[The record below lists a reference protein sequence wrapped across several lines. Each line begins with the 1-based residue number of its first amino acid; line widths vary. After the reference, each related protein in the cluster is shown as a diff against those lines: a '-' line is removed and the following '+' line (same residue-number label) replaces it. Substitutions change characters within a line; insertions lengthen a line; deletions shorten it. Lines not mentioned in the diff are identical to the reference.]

1 MQTTFLTMLHHPDAA
16 KVSDPEPCPSRSVF
30 ARAAY
35 GSVEVG
41 LSRRRCGS
49 CYASVVAT
57 GRLAICLTIFYAAG
71 CAHGQPPRFDTRA
84 RRTCL
89 VLSVGGPAGVAHI
102 GAIAAIDE
110 ARIPIDCIVGNSMG
124 ALVGSLY
131 ATAPSDDLDAR
142 FRAFAGAYA
151 DATRQEAVR
160 NGIGLGLVAGGIA
173 AAKVGGK
180 AAPALAFAGAAA
192 LGVLATEKLEHE
204 RMVRVLDEFFHG
216 RRIDGGLPIRFV
228 TFYQE
233 ATNTGVVA
241 RRADRGPLAAAVGAS
256 VANPL
261 IFSTLALGPGRP
273 IDPGGDR
280 VSATPV
286 QDACATFPDANLL
299 AINVSGQPIFTDASM
314 KCPVLE
320 VRIDPQPA
328 AAQEIMELGAG
339 YRRIVEGGRAATRAA
354 LARL

>member
-1 MQTTFLTMLHHPDAA
+1 MSP
-16 KVSDPEPCPSRSVF
+16 R
-30 ARAAY
+30 RAAVHLVVFIY
-35 GSVEVG
+35 G
-41 LSRRRCGS
+41 
-49 CYASVVAT
+49 
-57 GRLAICLTIFYAAG
+57 AAAGGG
-71 CAHGQPPRFDTRA
+71 CAHEQVPRFDMKA

-102 GAIAAIDE
+102 GAIAALEE
-110 ARIPIDCIVGNSMG
+110 ANIRVDCVVGNSMG

-142 FRAFAGAYA
+142 FKAFVGAYA
-151 DATRQEAVR
+151 DATRQEVLR
-160 NGIGLGLVAGGIA
+160 NGIGLGLVAGGLA
-173 AAKVGGK
+173 AVAKLGGK
-180 AAPALAFAGAAA
+180 AGPAVAFAGGAA

-204 RMVRVLDEFFHG
+204 RMVRVLDEFLHG
-216 RRIDGGLPIRFV
+216 RRIDGGLPVRFV

-241 RRADRGPLAAAVGAS
+241 RRADRGPLSAAVGAS

-261 IFSTLALGPGRP
+261 IFSTLAMGPGRP

-299 AINVSGQPIFTDASM
+299 AINVSGQPIFTDATM
-314 KCPVLE
+314 KCPLLE
-320 VRIDPQPA
+320 VRIDPPQVAP
-328 AAQEIMELGAG
+328 QEIMQLGDS
-339 YRRIVEGGRAATRAA
+339 YRRLVDTGRAATRAA

>member
-1 MQTTFLTMLHHPDAA
+1 VLTLVLAA
-16 KVSDPEPCPSRSVF
+16 
-30 ARAAY
+30 
-35 GSVEVG
+35 
-41 LSRRRCGS
+41 
-49 CYASVVAT
+49 T
-57 GRLAICLTIFYAAG
+57 G
-71 CAHGQPPRFDTRA
+71 CAHEPAKPRFDLKA

-102 GAIAAIDE
+102 GAIAALEE
-110 ARIPIDCIVGNSMG
+110 ANIRVDCVVGNSMG

-131 ATAPSDDLDAR
+131 ATAPSDNLDAR
-142 FRAFAGAYA
+142 FKAFVSAYA
-151 DATRQEAVR
+151 DATKQEAIR
-160 NGIGLGLVAGGIA
+160 NGIGLGLVAGGLA
-173 AAKVGGK
+173 AAGVGGK
-180 AAPALAFAGAAA
+180 AAPAVAFAGGAA

-204 RMVRVLDEFFHG
+204 RMVRVLDEFLLG
-216 RRIDGGLPIRFV
+216 RRIEGGLPIPFV

-241 RRADRGPLAAAVGAS
+241 RRADSGPIAAAGGAS

-273 IDPGGDR
+273 LDPGADR

-314 KCPVLE
+314 KCPVVE
-320 VRIDPQPA
+320 VRIDPPQVAPK
-328 AAQEIMELGAG
+328 EIMELGAS
-339 YRRIVEGGRAATRAA
+339 YRRIVDDAHAATRAA

>member
-1 MQTTFLTMLHHPDAA
+1 VTARRGAILLTVLY
-16 KVSDPEPCPSRSVF
+16 VINS
-30 ARAAY
+30 
-35 GSVEVG
+35 
-41 LSRRRCGS
+41 
-49 CYASVVAT
+49 
-57 GRLAICLTIFYAAG
+57 AAG
-71 CAHGQPPRFDTRA
+71 CSHQQPARFDLRA

-102 GAIAAIDE
+102 GAIAALEE
-110 ARIPIDCIVGNSMG
+110 ANVRVDCVVGNSMG

-142 FRAFAGAYA
+142 FKAFVGSYV
-151 DATRQEAVR
+151 DATKQEALR
-160 NGIGLGLVAGGIA
+160 NGIGLGLVAGGLA

-180 AAPALAFAGAAA
+180 AAPALAFAGGAA

-204 RMVRVLDEFFHG
+204 RMVRVLDEFLHG
-216 RRIDGGLPIRFV
+216 RRIDGGLPIQFV

-233 ATNTGVVA
+233 ATNTGVIA
-241 RRADRGPLAAAVGAS
+241 RRADRGPIATAVGAS

-273 IDPGGDR
+273 IDPGADR

-286 QDACATFPDANLL
+286 QDACVAFPDANLL
-299 AINVSGQPIFTDASM
+299 AINVSGQPIFTDATM
-314 KCPVLE
+314 KCPLLE
-320 VRIDPQPA
+320 VRIDPPPVA
-328 AAQEIMELGAG
+328 AAEVMELGDA
-339 YRRIVEGGRAATRAA
+339 YRRVVESGRTATRAA

>member
-1 MQTTFLTMLHHPDAA
+1 M
-16 KVSDPEPCPSRSVF
+16 
-30 ARAAY
+30 
-35 GSVEVG
+35 
-41 LSRRRCGS
+41 
-49 CYASVVAT
+49 
-57 GRLAICLTIFYAAG
+57 
-71 CAHGQPPRFDTRA
+71 
-84 RRTCL
+84 
-89 VLSVGGPAGVAHI
+89 LSVGGPAGVAHI
-102 GAIAAIDE
+102 GAIAALKE
-110 ARIPIDCIVGNSMG
+110 ANIRVDCVVGNSMG

-142 FRAFAGAYA
+142 FKAFVGAYA
-151 DATRQEAVR
+151 DATRQEALR
-160 NGIGLGLVAGGIA
+160 NGIGLGLVAGGLAA

-180 AAPALAFAGAAA
+180 AAPALAFAGGAA

-204 RMVRVLDEFFHG
+204 RMVRVLDEFLHG
-216 RRIDGGLPIRFV
+216 RRIDGGLPVRFV

-241 RRADRGPLAAAVGAS
+241 RRADRGPLSAAVGAS

-261 IFSTLALGPGRP
+261 IFSTLAMGPGRP

-314 KCPVLE
+314 KCPLLE
-320 VRIDPQPA
+320 VRIDPPQVAP
-328 AAQEIMELGAG
+328 QEIMELGDG
-339 YRRIVEGGRAATRAA
+339 YRRIVDGGRAATRAA